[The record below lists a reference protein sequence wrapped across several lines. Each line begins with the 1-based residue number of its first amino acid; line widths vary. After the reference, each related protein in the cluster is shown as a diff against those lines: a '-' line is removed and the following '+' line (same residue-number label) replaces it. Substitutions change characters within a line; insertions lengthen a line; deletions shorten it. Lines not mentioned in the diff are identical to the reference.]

1 MGVPGLFG
9 WLRKKYPLIVRPASA
24 AVESHEDLA
33 NSLCDNLYIG
43 GLKNNVLGIPQLLTL
58 RSCSLLVRSSPG
70 AFVTAAHCRK
80 DTAAMTTL

>member
-24 AVESHEDLA
+24 AAESHENLE

-43 GLKNNVLGIPQLLTL
+43 ELYKT
-58 RSCSLLVRSSPG
+58 
-70 AFVTAAHCRK
+70 F
-80 DTAAMTTL
+80 